1 MAEAPAY
8 VILGRGRWARKI
20 LPIIAGEKRSATVI
34 EETRQRAAET
44 SQAYVSRLAEAMKA
58 SRAQIAWLCVSPG
71 PHVSLMVQAG
81 LEAGLHVIVE
91 KPWYGSAED
100 TERLKALARARGRLV
115 AIHFEYLVHREV
127 ENWRKDFHPG
137 TGLRFGGH
145 FFLGR
150 ADRSGIPAIDNLGSH
165 LMAIREFA
173 VPAAEISEIKC
184 AYERPDERLVWIERN
199 GQRAASINLLKG
211 SERIIQNVM
220 KKVEAAPE
228 GAASPFD
235 LDFALRVAN
244 QLNAYKARCPA

>member
-1 MAEAPAY
+1 
-8 VILGRGRWARKI
+8 
-20 LPIIAGEKRSATVI
+20 
-34 EETRQRAAET
+34 
-44 SQAYVSRLAEAMKA
+44 
-58 SRAQIAWLCVSPG
+58 
-71 PHVSLMVQAG
+71 MVQAG

-211 SERIIQNVM
+211 SERIIQNFM
-220 KKVEAAPE
+220 KKVEAELE
-228 GAASPFD
+228 GAAFPFD
-235 LDFALRVAN
+235 PDFALRVAN